1 MKRKFFQIL
10 LMGAVT
16 VTLGMFV
23 SCKDTNGDWEQEF
36 NGKFADNVTLQ
47 NAIAQH
53 QADIARLQG
62 LINDLQ
68 GKICKCDPDLMQKL
82 KKFMDDMNTA
92 GLTPEELKNMKD
104 LLDQIEPNYQTILNF
119 VTTVGVTKDELDSAM
134 NVLRDEMRQGG
145 DCPCDLARIDS
156 IEKKAIQALNLA
168 QDASNRLVKTDSIA
182 KAAAQA
188 AKAAADA
195 AKAAADAAK
204 KAGEDAEAADR
215 KAQSAL
221 DLAEELKGIAEAA
234 DALSKENKESIIKIN
249 NQITNI
255 NNRFVSISDSLQN
268 VYKYADSILVIA
280 DANKKAIEL
289 LDSAVKADK
298 AIIDELKDKTIPAIN
313 TRIDSLSQVVGG
325 LTEKVNKLG
334 DDLTNLSTAFYNKV
348 DSLGTEIENLKPEIT
363 KLYTYADANLDK
375 AKAYTDL
382 EIALLRA
389 ELNGLDIDLEPLRKE
404 FGDSIFN
411 LREDLN
417 NAISQLNERIDES
430 NLMIGQVDHKL
441 DSIAEDFKDSLAQ
454 LRSDLSDLEK
464 RVKKNEDD
472 IKDIFGELASL
483 KENLKRMVTG
493 IIIQGTVNP
502 AFGSLSLPVNVQS
515 NVLLTYYGDAN
526 TDIQFPTNSTA
537 NYVDDRYVL
546 SWKDLYLL
554 GLNGSEP
561 IFKAGDKIM
570 QNDTYNAGTLYLTV
584 NPNTVDFSKLQLSIV
599 NSQDEESYIKLG
611 ELKRSDKVLQ
621 FGYSRAA
628 DNGFYECYANVTP
641 ENVNKVKTVNANT
654 SGLKDD
660 IKQILKNRSAAD
672 LTGTAI
678 DFARF
683 VNSLKLDASAVKCEW
698 EDADGQ
704 KHAVYSNYNL
714 AATAFK
720 PISLTSYADLN
731 VKKVPGYNHIVYYL
745 NKAVN
750 KVKRDINVLMW
761 DAYGQPVVTKIRNLT
776 INKVNFEDLVDL
788 EDFNISKKVEIDGSE
803 YTLGFENISGAVK
816 WVEGD
821 FNLASVDVTGTSLFI
836 SSTNKATIVVPVK
849 KNDGSV
855 VGYASIPAGDVTV
868 KASST
873 PDAVDVAILN
883 KTITVKK
890 DGTTRI
896 KLSDLVS
903 FDAVSVTVKVDMRG
917 KVQELLEG
925 YQEQFDSEGG
935 VNYTLE
941 QVQTIVKDINNML
954 DQWNHYEDRLDGMVD
969 SYKDAVMSVV
979 NRYNGKLVNFINN
992 LNLRLQPVMFA
1003 SDAKGTKLLSEASE
1017 YPTVL
1022 GQNLDLIATTWN
1034 LELLA
1039 PLAKKHVGITD
1050 VINGDKSA
1058 KGDDATCL
1066 AELKRV
1072 NGLKKL
1078 NEVIPGDIMR
1088 LNATDL
1094 KSGYVYEI
1102 AYSGLDFH
1110 GKIATRKYYIKIK

>member
-1 MKRKFFQIL
+1 MKRKLFQIL

-23 SCKDTNGDWEQEF
+23 SCKDTSGDWEQEF
-36 NGKFADNVTLQ
+36 NGKFADYATLQ
-47 NAIAQH
+47 QAMQQH
-53 QADIARLQG
+53 QADIAKLQA
-62 LINDLQ
+62 LIDELQ
-68 GKICKCDPDLMQKL
+68 GKICKCDPELMQKL
-82 KKFMDDMNTA
+82 KNFMDAMDKAN
-92 GLTPEELKNMKD
+92 LTPEELKNMKT
-104 LLDQIEPNYQTILNF
+104 LLDEIGANYQTIINF
-119 VTTVGVTKDELDSAM
+119 VTNVGVTKDELDSAM
-134 NVLRDEMRQGG
+134 NVLRDEMAGQGG
-145 DCPCDLARIDS
+145 GCPCDLARIDS

-168 QDASNRLVKTDSIA
+168 QDASDRLVKTDSIA

-188 AKAAADA
+188 AKNAADV

-204 KAGEDAEAADR
+204 QAGEDAKAADD

-221 DLAEELKGIAEAA
+221 DLANELMKIANAA
-234 DALSKENKESIIKIN
+234 DSLSKANKESIITIN
-249 NQITNI
+249 NQITTI
-255 NNRFVSISDSLQN
+255 NNRFVSISDSLQS
-268 VYKYADSILVIA
+268 VYNYADSILVIA
-280 DANKKAIEL
+280 DANKMAIEK
-289 LDSAVKADK
+289 LDSTVKADK
-298 AIIDELKDKTIPAIN
+298 AILDELKNVTIPGIN
-313 TRIDSLSQVVGG
+313 DKISNLSDNVD
-325 LTEKVNKLG
+325 KLG
-334 DDLTNLSTAFYNKV
+334 KDLTNLSNAFYNKV
-348 DSLGTEIENLKPEIT
+348 DSLGNEIDNLKPEIT

-389 ELNGLDIDLEPLRKE
+389 EINGMEIDLEPLRKE
-404 FGDSIFN
+404 LADSIFN

-417 NAISQLNERIDES
+417 NAIAGLSERIDE
-430 NLMIGQVDHKL
+430 NTLKIGEVDHKL

-454 LRSDLSDLEK
+454 LRSDISDLEK

-472 IKDIFGELASL
+472 IKDIFGQLEIL

-493 IIIQGTVNP
+493 IIVQGTVNP
-502 AFGSLSLPVNVQS
+502 AFGTLSLPVNVQS
-515 NVLLTYYGDAN
+515 NVLLTYYGEAN

-570 QNDTYNAGTLYLTV
+570 QNDYYNAGTLYLTV
-584 NPNTVDFSKLQLSIV
+584 NPNTVDFSKLQLTLV
-599 NSQDEESYIKLG
+599 NSQDEESYVKLG

-628 DNGFYECYANVTP
+628 DNGFYECYANVAP
-641 ENVNKVKTVNANT
+641 EDVKKVQTINADA

-660 IKQILKNRSAAD
+660 IKGLLKNRQSVSLKD
-672 LTGTAI
+672 LAV
-678 DFARF
+678 DFAEL
-683 VNSLKLDASAVKCEW
+683 VKSLKLDANAVKCEW

-704 KHAVYSNYNL
+704 KHAVYSNYNV

-720 PISLTSYADLN
+720 PISLTSYKDLD
-731 VKKVPGYNHIVYYL
+731 VKKVPGYDRVVYYI
-745 NKAVN
+745 NKAAN
-750 KVKRDINVLMW
+750 KIKNDIHVVMW
-761 DAYGQPVVTKIRNLT
+761 DAYDQPVVKKIQNLT

-803 YTLGFENISGAVK
+803 YTLAFENVTAAVK

-821 FNLASVDVTGTSLFI
+821 FDLSTHDVKGTCLVI
-836 SSTNKATIVVPVK
+836 SSTNKATLVVPVK
-849 KNDGSV
+849 KNDGSI
-855 VGYASIPAGDVTV
+855 VGYATIPAGDVTIQ
-868 KASST
+868 ASST
-873 PDAVDVAILN
+873 PNAVDVVIF
-883 KTITVKK
+883 KQTITVKK
-890 DGTTRI
+890 DGITSI
-896 KLSDLVS
+896 KLSDVVN
-903 FDAVSVTVKVDMRG
+903 FDALTVTVKVDMRD
-917 KVQELLEG
+917 KVQELLES
-925 YQEQFDSEGG
+925 YQDKFDGEGG
-935 VNYTLE
+935 VNYTLD
-941 QVQTIVKDINNML
+941 QVKAIVKDINNML

-969 SYKDAVMSVV
+969 NYKDKVMSIV
-979 NRYNGKLVNFINN
+979 NKYNTKLVNFINN
-992 LNLRLQPVMFA
+992 INLRLQPIMFA
-1003 SDAKGTKLLSEASE
+1003 TDANGSKWLSEAEE

-1022 GQNLDLIATTWN
+1022 GQNIDLVATTWN

-1039 PLAKKHVGITD
+1039 PLAKKHVGITN

-1072 NGLKKL
+1072 NGLEKL
-1078 NEVIPGDIMR
+1078 NEVLPGDIMR
-1088 LNATDL
+1088 LTATNL